1 MSISDNKVAQ
11 LISISKVT
19 QSELAEVLGV
29 TQSYVSRAAKKGF
42 RHGEKK
48 LVIDY
53 IKTNHLNKKREIEKI
68 LSEVDHD

>member
-29 TQSYVSRAAKKGF
+29 TQSYVSRATKKGF
-42 RHGEKK
+42 RRGEKT
-48 LVIDY
+48 LVIQY
-53 IKTNHLNKKREIEKI
+53 IKENHLSKKKEIEKI
-68 LSEVDHD
+68 LNEVDHD

>member
-29 TQSYVSRAAKKGF
+29 TQSYVSRATKKGF
-42 RHGEKK
+42 RRGEKK

-68 LSEVDHD
+68 LSEVEHD